1 MFASGAELA
10 TTPFLV
16 VVSNGPVPAPLPR
29 ADAQT
34 TRQMVSEGRYIADS
48 DRGNISFAPALTQER
63 KKLLHNALVFTNVPR
78 FASTSLRASHCLKY
92 DSALYHGSC
101 SAFNRL

>member
-1 MFASGAELA
+1 MFASGAELV

-16 VVSNGPVPAPLPR
+16 VVSNGPVPARFPR
-29 ADAQT
+29 VDAQT
-34 TRQMVSEGRYIADS
+34 ARQIASEGRYIADS
-48 DRGNISFAPALTQER
+48 DRGNIFAPALLTQER

-78 FASTSLRASHCLKY
+78 FASTSLRVSHCLKY

-101 SAFNRL
+101 SAFN

>member
-16 VVSNGPVPAPLPR
+16 VVSNGPVPAPLPH

-34 TRQMVSEGRYIADS
+34 ARQMVSEGRYIAAS
-48 DRGNISFAPALTQER
+48 DRGNIFAPAPTQER
-63 KKLLHNALVFTNVPR
+63 KKLLHNALVFHKR
-78 FASTSLRASHCLKY
+78 FPAPLRPPYAQPL
-92 DSALYHGSC
+92 LEI
-101 SAFNRL
+101 

>member
-10 TTPFLV
+10 TTPFLA
-16 VVSNGPVPAPLPR
+16 VVSNGTVPVPLPR

-34 TRQMVSEGRYIADS
+34 ARQIVSEGRYIADS
-48 DRGNISFAPALTQER
+48 DRGNIFAPAHTQER

-78 FASTSLRASHCLKY
+78 FASTSLRVSHCLKY

-101 SAFNRL
+101 SAFN